1 MFSAYLKQVPF
12 YHINKRE
19 QVNLLIDG
27 TYISGNICLIIYRDN
42 EIKYTQL
49 YRITTDEIYGEIKE
63 DLENLKALGVMLSSI
78 TCDGHPSILKA
89 IRKVFPGVTV
99 QRCLFHIQHHAE
111 IKLSQHPRSFASI
124 ELLNLVKRIS
134 WIKTESDKQYW
145 LRWLVDWDIHHQ
157 SFIQEH
163 VIVEKNKKRYIHKDL
178 RSARRSIIRAL
189 PNMFHFIKEPAI
201 PKTTNGLESFFGHL
215 KDNLSI
221 HRGLTTQH
229 RKNFIKWYLHFR
241 NQCH

>member
-1 MFSAYLKQVPF
+1 MFSAYLKQAPL

-49 YRITTDEIYGEIKE
+49 FRITTDEVYEEIKE
-63 DLENLKALGVMLSSI
+63 DLENLKALGVLLSSI
-78 TCDGHPSILKA
+78 TCDGHPCILKA
-89 IRKVFPGVTV
+89 IRKVFPKVTV

-111 IKLSQHPRSFASI
+111 IKLSQHPKSFASI

-145 LRWLVDWDIHHQ
+145 LRWLVDWDNYHQ

-163 VIVEKNKKRYIHKDL
+163 VRVDKNKKRYIHKDL

-201 PKTTNGLESFFGHL
+201 PKTTNGLESFFGHM

-221 HRGLTTQH
+221 HRGLTTEH

-241 NQCH
+241 NQRH